1 MLRATGAAL
10 TVAILSALP
19 LAGAKA
25 QDAAAGERVFAQCRA
40 CHAVPNA
47 QARSMVG
54 PILHNVVGRR
64 AATIE
69 GFRYSQNMRQL
80 GEQGHVW
87 TEENLRAYL
96 ANPKAVVPQGI
107 MSFPGLRNEQQLND
121 VIAYLKAN
129 SPGS

>member
-1 MLRATGAAL
+1 MLRATVAVL
-10 TVAILSALP
+10 TLATLSALP
-19 LAGAKA
+19 LTARA

-47 QARSMVG
+47 QARNMVG
-54 PILHNVVGRR
+54 PNLHNVVGRR
-64 AATIE
+64 AASIE
-69 GFRYSQNMRQL
+69 GFRYSQNMQQL
-80 GEQGHVW
+80 GSQGHTW

-96 ANPKAVVPQGI
+96 ANPKAVAPQGS

-129 SPGS
+129 SPGT